1 MDSRKFGYVR
11 VSSKDQNE
19 NRQVESLKE
28 IGIDDRDI
36 LVDKQSGKNF
46 ERERIR
52 KRQREGIDSA
62 LANGVK
68 FGRPVIQITDEF
80 IQAYD
85 IWQAGEITAVEAMKE
100 ADMKKTS
107 FYKMVKELEALVKI

>member
-1 MDSRKFGYVR
+1 MSWIAED
-11 VSSKDQNE
+11 
-19 NRQVESLKE
+19 
-28 IGIDDRDI
+28 
-36 LVDKQSGKNF
+36 

-62 LANGVK
+62 LANGLR
-68 FGRPVIQITDEF
+68 FGRPSIEIMDEF

-85 IWQAGEITAVEAMKE
+85 KWQAGEITAVKAMEE

-107 FYKMVKELEALVKI
+107 FYKMVKEHETSVNI

>member
-1 MDSRKFGYVR
+1 MPLLDTTKHKDSIGTFI
-11 VSSKDQNE
+11 SALIL
-19 NRQVESLKE
+19 QVLSWIAE
-28 IGIDDRDI
+28 D
-36 LVDKQSGKNF
+36 

-62 LANGVK
+62 LANGVR
-68 FGRPVIQITDEF
+68 FGRPAIQITDEF

-85 IWQAGEITAVEAMKE
+85 KWQAGEITAVDAMEE

-107 FYKMVKELEALVKI
+107 FYRMVKEHEALGKI